1 MRSALSSVRGTS
13 AKRLISVCAGWTSS
27 RLGTRSPSEPTPG
40 ASSLCCSAEQPPI
53 SATPARWSA
62 MHSGWS
68 SRNGDLPG
76 FQVPR
81 PVEAVVA
88 GITPN
93 ISALFLNQDI
103 TLGSASAS
111 IWAGSYA
118 AHQPVDVIHSAYSAV
133 HQSDLAENFYNRIWL
148 IPGRLDL
155 GNVVSVQERAVS
167 VWNAHFTPRTM
178 SQIDREDADGISLAG
193 QPSPPLPFAA
203 LQERIWTVAVSTD
216 GPPVVDARIVWQL
229 QDEQPLILVI
239 TGNRITAWPFAPD
252 WSDGV
257 QESLEWLTE
266 LLTSTSGVEQRR
278 SLRLSPRRSF
288 EAEFYA
294 EGRERVL
301 LDLSLAGWA
310 DESGRCRC
318 GRTYSCWQ
326 ASPRPAHKRSSAIP
340 AGGIFVLGALRCCAV
355 SQRSSTRWWRSR
367 I

>member
-1 MRSALSSVRGTS
+1 M
-13 AKRLISVCAGWTSS
+13 
-27 RLGTRSPSEPTPG
+27 
-40 ASSLCCSAEQPPI
+40 
-53 SATPARWSA
+53 ATF
-62 MHSGWS
+62 
-68 SRNGDLPG
+68 PG

-93 ISALFLNQDI
+93 ISALGLNQDI

-111 IWAGSYA
+111 TLAGSYA

-133 HQSDLAENFYNRIWL
+133 RQSDLVENFYNRIWL

-155 GNVVSVQERAVS
+155 GNVVSVQERPVS
-167 VWNAHFTPRTM
+167 VWNAHFTPRTL
-178 SQIDREDADGISLAG
+178 SRIDREDADGISLAG

-252 WSDGV
+252 WADGV

-294 EGRERVL
+294 QARERVL
-301 LDLSLAGWA
+301 LDLSLAGWGGRIWA
-310 DESGRCRC
+310 LPVWPDIQLLASVTAAGALTVECDTRWRDFRAGGLALLRGESAFE
-318 GRTYSCWQ
+318 YEVVEIQ
-326 ASPRPAHKRSSAIP
+326 DLAASAIQLARPVQRRWP
-340 AGGIFVLGALRCCAV
+340 AGSRLYPIRTAQLTEQPAL
-355 SQRSSTRWWRSR
+355 TRLTDTLYSAQARFMVMD
-367 I
+367 

>member
-1 MRSALSSVRGTS
+1 M
-13 AKRLISVCAGWTSS
+13 
-27 RLGTRSPSEPTPG
+27 
-40 ASSLCCSAEQPPI
+40 
-53 SATPARWSA
+53 ATF
-62 MHSGWS
+62 
-68 SRNGDLPG
+68 PG

-93 ISALFLNQDI
+93 ISALGLNQDI

-111 IWAGSYA
+111 TLAGSYA

-133 HQSDLAENFYNRIWL
+133 HQSDLVENFYNRIWL

-155 GNVVSVQERAVS
+155 GNVVSVQERPVS
-167 VWNAHFTPRTM
+167 VWNAHFTPRTL

-252 WSDGV
+252 WADGV

-301 LDLSLAGWA
+301 LDLSLAGWGPLVPHSHRPVDGTTGA
-310 DESGRCRC
+310 DPSDRHPLQRAG
-318 GRTYSCWQ
+318 
-326 ASPRPAHKRSSAIP
+326 AVPRDGQQRL
-340 AGGIFVLGALRCCAV
+340 AGGHALDNIPGLAGARAAARGVRRLVPVVPAAARCPG
-355 SQRSSTRWWRSR
+355 
-367 I
+367 